1 MNIPDALIIVGS
13 PRPGGGTS
21 GSLAADFAKGLSRHG
36 LRCETVNVEQAVK
49 LIYDRESTMET
60 INRCRLLVF
69 SFPTYTDSPPAIM
82 VRLMEIIASRRS
94 DGNFTSQPDFVAI
107 ANGGFPE
114 ATHNAISLRIC
125 RCFAGQAGLNW
136 LGGLSMPEGL
146 AINGIPL
153 EQLGRMALGVRK
165 ALALASS
172 AAAKRLPVPPQAIEL
187 MARPMIPPAVYSL
200 LGRMGWPKKTRRKA
214 GG

>member
-1 MNIPDALIIVGS
+1 MSFPDALIVVGS

-21 GSLAADFAKGLSRHG
+21 GSLAADLSKGLSRYG

-49 LIYDRESTMET
+49 LIYERESTIEML
-60 INRCRLLVF
+60 NKCRLLIF
-69 SFPTYTDSPPAIM
+69 SFPTYTDAPPAIM
-82 VRLMEIIASRRS
+82 MRLMEIIASRRA
-94 DGNFTSQPDFVAI
+94 DGSYTGQPDFVAI

-114 ATHNAISLRIC
+114 AAHNAVSLRIC

-136 LGGLSMPEGL
+136 LGGLSVPEGL

-165 ALALASS
+165 ALALTSFAL
-172 AAAKRLPVPPQAIEL
+172 ARRQPIPAQAIEL

-200 LGRMGWPKKTRRKA
+200 LGRMGWPKKSRGQA
-214 GG
+214 